1 MDDRRLLLPDLLQTR
16 FRDMKLFKFSKSFQR
31 VIMAVLI
38 PAFATVSSPVQANPA
53 NPAGPS
59 GLDIDAGNVA
69 VSGLGT
75 STVDINNFSQHAI
88 VNWESF
94 SIQ

>member
-1 MDDRRLLLPDLLQTR
+1 
-16 FRDMKLFKFSKSFQR
+16 MKLFKFSKSFQR

-38 PAFATVSSPVQANPA
+38 PAFATVSSPVQA

>member
-53 NPAGPS
+53 NPA
-59 GLDIDAGNVA
+59 
-69 VSGLGT
+69 
-75 STVDINNFSQHAI
+75 
-88 VNWESF
+88 
-94 SIQ
+94 